1 MLISLFGLGMDLC
14 QLVRTGF
21 STRSISTTNLGPERD
36 ERLPRRDA
44 GEGGRLEVLH
54 EPVHPPPLPLIQ
66 QEHIHL
72 KDPLTQLVL
81 DEYATNKPQI
91 GLSN

>member
-1 MLISLFGLGMDLC
+1 MVPRVLFNA
-14 QLVRTGF
+14 
-21 STRSISTTNLGPERD
+21 NLGSERD

-44 GEGGRLEVLH
+44 GEGGGLEVLH